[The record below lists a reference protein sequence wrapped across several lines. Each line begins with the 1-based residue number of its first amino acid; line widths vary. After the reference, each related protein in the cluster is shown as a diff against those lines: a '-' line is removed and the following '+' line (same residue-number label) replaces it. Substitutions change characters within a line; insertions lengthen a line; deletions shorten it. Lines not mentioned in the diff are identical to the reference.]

1 MEPDD
6 GPYGDGGSASFRS
19 GSAQATPDSPATGS
33 LPVRRARVDVPRVA
47 ATRVR
52 RGRALVPLPY
62 SEAPAVPDSVMTVRV
77 H

>member
-6 GPYGDGGSASFRS
+6 GPYGDGVSASLRS
-19 GSAQATPDSPATGS
+19 GSAQATPDSPTAGS
-33 LPVRRARVDVPRVA
+33 LPVCRARVDVPRVA

-62 SEAPAVPDSVMTVRV
+62 SELRLCPSPS
-77 H
+77 